1 MQPDPFAPQQ
11 QTVIVGQTSAVPVA
25 QMDPYGN
32 PVVYLPQER
41 SSGAKVLGILCII
54 TGGLSIL
61 AALGAFVPM
70 NDVDGNV
77 LDVPIIA
84 RLLGALAYS
93 LCGGAFVVGGW
104 WLLEYKR
111 RGIHLCWLGL
121 VCITVLYLASMAAG
135 LPVPADD
142 FTSDAYQFATT
153 SDIVFGTI
161 GCSICSAICGL
172 IVAIP
177 MMSATGG
184 LDDSSLF

>member
-41 SSGAKVLGILCII
+41 SSGAKVLGVLCII
-54 TGGLSIL
+54 GGVFSIIGILGSFLPQTDMDGNIIEVPMIAMLLS
-61 AALGAFVPM
+61 ALGSAVMAGTF
-70 NDVDGNV
+70 
-77 LDVPIIA
+77 I
-84 RLLGALAYS
+84 
-93 LCGGAFVVGGW
+93 VGGV
-104 WLLEYKR
+104 WLLDYKR
-111 RGIHLCWLGL
+111 RGVHLCWVGLILGS
-121 VCITVLYLASMAAG
+121 VMAIASYAAG
-135 LPVPADD
+135 GDGGMGSYFGEETGFMIAFV
-142 FTSDAYQFATT
+142 TT
-153 SDIVFGTI
+153 LLCNG
-161 GCSICSAICGL
+161 ICGL